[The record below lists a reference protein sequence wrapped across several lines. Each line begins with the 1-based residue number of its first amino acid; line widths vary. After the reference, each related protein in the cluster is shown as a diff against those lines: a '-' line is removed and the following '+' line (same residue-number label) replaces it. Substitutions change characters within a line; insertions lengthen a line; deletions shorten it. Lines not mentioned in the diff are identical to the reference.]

1 MGNDVAGRTGGWGLT
16 ALRVGTGAVMAGHG
30 LQKLRDL
37 DRVGQVFDMI
47 GLKPGRDH
55 ALLASI
61 TEIGAGVA
69 SVLGLWTPAASAATT
84 GAMTVAIAK
93 VHGKNGL
100 WLTDRGYEYN
110 ATLIAIAFALAAAG
124 PGHLAADGLVTRRRA
139 NLGWALGELALG
151 VGTAVAVMALADR
164 RSRQAAEPEETPA

>member
-1 MGNDVAGRTGGWGLT
+1 MSLLMGRSVGIVGQASDGRSGSWGLT
-16 ALRVGTGAVMAGHG
+16 ALRVASGALMAGHG

-47 GLKPGRDH
+47 GLTPGREH

-61 TEIGAGVA
+61 TETGAGVA

-84 GAMTVAIAK
+84 GVMTVAIAK

-100 WLTDRGYEYN
+100 WITDRGYEYN

-124 PGHLAADGLVTRRRA
+124 PGHLAAV
-139 NLGWALGELALG
+139 
-151 VGTAVAVMALADR
+151 
-164 RSRQAAEPEETPA
+164 